1 MRYLEI
7 RRHADNDGDTLT
19 AHGIMAAEAVGRTGL
34 HPPYA
39 LFASTGAARA
49 TQTVEILRHAAGQDD
64 EPVLA
69 LPGLRSSVEDRWKA
83 ASKAAGQGADLE
95 AVRQVDPDL
104 VDSETRVLG
113 HALGEVLDALPE
125 DGRALVVG
133 HSPTNEAAV
142 LGLTGE
148 LVPPLGTGD
157 GVLITETS
165 DGFKVSRLE

>member
-1 MRYLEI
+1 MKYLEI
-7 RRHADNDGDTLT
+7 RRHTDNEGDTLT
-19 AHGIMAAEAVGRTGL
+19 ADGILAAEAVGQTGL
-34 HPPYA
+34 HPPYT

-104 VDSETRVLG
+104 VDSETRLLG

-125 DGRALVVG
+125 EGRALVVG

-142 LGLTGE
+142 LGLTGT
-148 LVPPLGTGD
+148 LVPPLGTGA
-157 GVLITETS
+157 GVLVTQTG
-165 DGFKVSRLE
+165 DGFEVSRLD

>member
-7 RRHADNDGDTLT
+7 RRHTDNDGDTLT
-19 AHGIMAAEAVGRTGL
+19 AGGIMAAEAVGRTGL

-49 TQTVEILRHAAGQDD
+49 NQTVEILRHAAGQDD

-69 LPGLRSSVEDRWKA
+69 LPGLRSSVEGRWKA

-104 VDSETRVLG
+104 VDSETRLLG

-125 DGRALVVG
+125 DGRALIVG

-142 LGLTGE
+142 LGLTGQ

-157 GVLITETS
+157 GVLVAQTS
-165 DGFKVSRLE
+165 DGFEVSRLD